1 MEARGALPEATSAA
15 NAVTIAF
22 GPPHA
27 VQREPANARDVA
39 DVDAIHDVV
48 EHVDQLGDD
57 RRNGQPHQQPA
68 DRLRAQ
74 KRLISG
80 LHIKQILSR

>member
-1 MEARGALPEATSAA
+1 MEAQRRERRHDH
-15 NAVTIAF
+15 NDR
-22 GPPHA
+22 HA
-27 VQREPANARDVA
+27 HAHAGQREAADARDVA

-57 RRNGQPHQQPA
+57 RRNGQPHQQSA